1 MLSSATTTRDG
12 ASDEARED
20 EAEKSEQSV
29 PASDEWEP
37 WCFSSN
43 FIPTV
48 WRTVGQ
54 HFYRMGFFSPNVIF
68 AVDAKLLLMQV
79 ILTKK

>member
-29 PASDEWEP
+29 PASDE
-37 WCFSSN
+37 
-43 FIPTV
+43 
-48 WRTVGQ
+48 
-54 HFYRMGFFSPNVIF
+54 
-68 AVDAKLLLMQV
+68 
-79 ILTKK
+79 